1 MTTARVVVGVAMLWG
16 AWMLG
21 PTSATAQVC
30 GDADGSGTVTVTDGV
45 QTLRAAASLSSSC
58 VAGRCD
64 VDGSGAITVT
74 DGVNV
79 LRKAAGL
86 GISEQCPATSTNA
99 AVKVF
104 LGEMTKIA
112 RIGAPASAARLTA
125 LVQGAITTDCDE
137 GFIEI
142 EGTISTFHGCRFG
155 AILIN
160 GAVTTENVLSD
171 PEGQRFIRTDTYAQY
186 EVRFLDTGFTFRQT
200 GTSTIDLDV
209 KANRLVE
216 NGTVTIF
223 SDGSALGQDEYT
235 LTKMNFTTDLA
246 TATVVNGKLISS
258 LAQAGLADIKSVG
271 LGFVVGDLADVDVE
285 FEDGHFEAFTFNL
298 QTGELSPASMAT
310 ARDRALRP
318 RDCRLRPRGALIE
331 PPRGRHP
338 VV

>member
-21 PTSATAQVC
+21 PTSAAAQLC

-64 VDGSGAITVT
+64 VDGSGAVTVT

-86 GISEQCPATSTNA
+86 GITEQCPVTSTNES
-99 AVKVF
+99 VKVF

-112 RIGAPASAARLTA
+112 RVSAPASAPM
-125 LVQGAITTDCDE
+125 VQGAVTTDCDE

-142 EGTISTFHGCRFG
+142 DGATSTFHACRFG
-155 AILIN
+155 TIVIN
-160 GAVTTENVLSD
+160 GSVTTENVLSD
-171 PEGQRFIRTDTYAQY
+171 PEAQRFIRTDTYAQY

-200 GTSTIDLDV
+200 GTSTIDIDV

-235 LTKMNFTTDLA
+235 LTKMDFTTDIA

-285 FEDGHFEAFTFNL
+285 FEDGHFEAFTFDL
-298 QTGELSPASMAT
+298 QTGELTPATVAA
-310 ARDRALRP
+310 ARDRAVRP
-318 RDCRLRPRGALIE
+318 RDCPLRPRVAVLE
-331 PPRGRHP
+331 PSRGRHC

>member
-1 MTTARVVVGVAMLWG
+1 MSVTRVVVGVVMLAATG
-16 AWMLG
+16 MLG
-21 PTSATAQVC
+21 TTSAAAQVC
-30 GDADGSGTVTVTDGV
+30 GDADGSGAVTVTDGV
-45 QTLRAAASLSSSC
+45 QTLRSAAGLSSSC

-86 GISEQCPATSTNA
+86 GITEQCPATSTSES
-99 AVKVF
+99 VKVF

-112 RIGAPASAARLTA
+112 RVSAPASAARLAA
-125 LVQGAITTDCDE
+125 LVQGALTSDCEE

-142 EGTISTFHGCRFG
+142 EGNTSTFHDCRFG
-155 AILIN
+155 TILIN

-171 PEGQRFIRTDTYAQY
+171 PDAQRFIRTDTYAQY

-235 LTKMNFTTDLA
+235 LTKMDFTTDIA
-246 TATVVNGKLISS
+246 TATVVNGKLVSS

-271 LGFVVGDLADVDVE
+271 LGFVTGDLADVDVE

-298 QTGELSPASMAT
+298 QTGELTPASVAT
-310 ARDRALRP
+310 AREWVE
-318 RDCRLRPRGALIE
+318 RPRGAS
-331 PPRGRHP
+331 RGRRTLG
-338 VV
+338 